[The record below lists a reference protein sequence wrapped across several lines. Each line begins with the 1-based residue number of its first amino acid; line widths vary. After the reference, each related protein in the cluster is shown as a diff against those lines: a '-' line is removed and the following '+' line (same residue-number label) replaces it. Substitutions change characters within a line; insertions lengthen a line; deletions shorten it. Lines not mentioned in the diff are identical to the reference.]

1 MVAAVKN
8 EHGNYIHQWVLVSD
22 VKSDGLAEKLDD
34 LLKSANKNYAVAR
47 SKALKGISVK
57 VISKDLYT
65 AFLAHTNKK
74 GGQTK
79 TPKVMKDEKMK
90 MLLEFISQP

>member
-8 EHGNYIHQWVLVSD
+8 ETGEYIHQWVLVSELNP
-22 VKSDGLAEKLDD
+22 DGLAERLDE

-47 SKALKGISVK
+47 SKALKGIAVK
-57 VISKDLYT
+57 VISKDQYT
-65 AFLAHTNKK
+65 AFLGNTNKK

-79 TPKVMKDEKMK
+79 TPKVMKEEKMK
-90 MLLEFISQP
+90 ALLEFIA